1 MTDLLPPPPL
11 AALDAGRRLLARP
24 LLPLARLLNLLYLA
38 GPFSTIEE
46 LLAQLSE
53 PVETAGLLYPDP
65 QAALSPLLPQL
76 RELERLKN
84 GDLSAWEIE
93 DEEGSPLSP
102 LEALELWVSQA
113 VLTRE
118 LEAINS
124 LLCAPCRCTLCCTG
138 PSPEMSQEFFEIPLT
153 APETRLFPLPAID
166 TAASRATEPLA
177 EPPLQGR
184 QGPFYRQG
192 PGLYHWRSGWSLILP
207 KASTCPQLA
216 TDGRCRIYQERPQ
229 VCRRPQI
236 FTYVIEE
243 ISAEERGL
251 EATARRWRRRNS
263 LLAVWDCPYVR
274 ALQEEI
280 ARFAEL
286 SGLEPVFRSNK
297 G

>member
-1 MTDLLPPPPL
+1 LV
-11 AALDAGRRLLARP
+11 
-24 LLPLARLLNLLYLA
+24 RLLNLLYLT
-38 GPFSTIEE
+38 GPFGTIEE
-46 LLAQLSE
+46 LLTQLSE
-53 PVETAGLLYPDP
+53 PVETAGLRYPDP
-65 QAALSPLLPQL
+65 RAVLNPLLPQL

-84 GDLSAWEIE
+84 NDLSAREIC

-118 LEAINS
+118 LEALNS

-138 PSPEMSQEFFEIPLT
+138 PSPEMRQEFFEIPLT
-153 APETRLFPLPAID
+153 APETRLFPLPVI
-166 TAASRATEPLA
+166 EPLA
-177 EPPLQGR
+177 PPPMQTQ
-184 QGPFYRQG
+184 QGPAI
-192 PGLYHWRSGWSLILP
+192 YHWRSGWSLILP

-216 TDGRCRIYQERPQ
+216 TDGRCRIYRERPQ

-236 FTYVIEE
+236 FAYVIEK
-243 ISAEERGL
+243 INDGERGRETTL
-251 EATARRWRRRNS
+251 SRFRRRNN